1 MIANPVDTHPA
12 EGGPSPE
19 EAAATVPAA
28 DAVLSTAAPAAEPA
42 SPARK
47 RRAAGKAASP
57 AAEVA
62 KPASRKATT
71 ARKDAAAPAAKAA
84 TRPKKVAAPVLPRA
98 LPDLVRPEVDCD
110 VVRDSFTMPQAEY
123 ALIAALKART
133 LQGGRHAKKSELLRA
148 GLQLLSQLDDA
159 ALSKTLDA
167 LPPIKVGR
175 PKKSR

>member
-1 MIANPVDTHPA
+1 MVTSTPRRSRAKPA
-12 EGGPSPE
+12 VSASAAPATPATKPAAPKPARTVRTPRPAK
-19 EAAATVPAA
+19 AAATPKPTPAA
-28 DAVLSTAAPAAEPA
+28 
-42 SPARK
+42 
-47 RRAAGKAASP
+47 
-57 AAEVA
+57 
-62 KPASRKATT
+62 
-71 ARKDAAAPAAKAA
+71 AAAPEELKL
-84 TRPKKVAAPVLPRA
+84 KKVPM
-98 LPDLVRPEVDCD
+98 
-110 VVRDSFTMPQAEY
+110 VRDSFTMPQAEY

>member
-1 MIANPVDTHPA
+1 MVTSTPRRSRAKPA
-12 EGGPSPE
+12 VSASAAPATPATKPAAPKPARTVRTPRPAK
-19 EAAATVPAA
+19 AAATPKPTPAVEPTPAA
-28 DAVLSTAAPAAEPA
+28 
-42 SPARK
+42 
-47 RRAAGKAASP
+47 
-57 AAEVA
+57 
-62 KPASRKATT
+62 
-71 ARKDAAAPAAKAA
+71 AAAPEELKL
-84 TRPKKVAAPVLPRA
+84 KKVPM
-98 LPDLVRPEVDCD
+98 
-110 VVRDSFTMPQAEY
+110 VRDSFTMPQAEY